1 MTVYIFTSFPNL
13 PDRMEKTELVAASIA
28 KGEEEMR
35 KRYPHMKA
43 TGDDTYILDAKVR
56 VLGKEQKLL
65 GKVREYTMVE

>member
-1 MTVYIFTSFPNL
+1 MKTAYVFTSFL
-13 PDRMEKTELVAASIA
+13 PFQGETIVLVSTTKKAGEK
-28 KGEEEMR
+28 EMR

>member
-1 MTVYIFTSFPNL
+1 MKTVYVFSSFL
-13 PDRMEKTELVAASIA
+13 PFQPEHIEVVSTTRKAGEKALRMQF
-28 KGEEEMR
+28 
-35 KRYPHMKA
+35 PHMKA

>member
-1 MTVYIFTSFPNL
+1 MLVSTTKKAG
-13 PDRMEKTELVAASIA
+13 EK
-28 KGEEEMR
+28 EMR